1 MRYIVPLLLLVTS
14 TALSA
19 QNMTNDPAATK
30 ILKKLKK
37 EYQSYSSLEVN
48 FQLQLE
54 LPEQDPELQQGTI
67 GQQGEKYFVKMKDQ
81 EIYCDGSTIWLYL
94 VDNKEVQLNNVET
107 DEEFSMLSPTDMLQ
121 IYESDDFVYAV
132 TGEKSVN
139 GVTCTQIEFKPT
151 SLDSEYSKMRLL
163 VDPKAKKMHELKVFA
178 KDGSRYTLSIDNMTP
193 NKSFTA
199 SDFTFDPAQYEGI
212 HIEDLRIDW

>member
-1 MRYIVPLLLLVTS
+1 MKYIIPLLLLGIS
-14 TALSA
+14 YTAMA
-19 QNMTNDPAATK
+19 QTMTNDPAATK

-37 EYQSYSSLEVN
+37 QYQGYKSLEVVFKLN
-48 FQLQLE
+48 LE
-54 LPEQDPELQQGTI
+54 LPEQEPELQEGTI

-81 EIYCDGSTIWLYL
+81 EIYSDGATIWLYM

-132 TGEKSVN
+132 TGEKTIN
-139 GVTCTQIEFKPT
+139 GVNCTQIEFKPT

-178 KDGSRYTLSIDNMTP
+178 KDGSRYTLTVDNMTP
-193 NKSFTA
+193 NKSFVA

-212 HIEDLRIDW
+212 HIEDLRID